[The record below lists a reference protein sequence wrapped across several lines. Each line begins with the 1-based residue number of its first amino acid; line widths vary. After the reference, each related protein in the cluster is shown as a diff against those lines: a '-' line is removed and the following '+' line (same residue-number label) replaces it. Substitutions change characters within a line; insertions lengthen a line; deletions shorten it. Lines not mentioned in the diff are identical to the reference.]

1 MSAALKK
8 LLEKPANGKFNW
20 QVVVLI
26 AATGILL
33 MTLPNL
39 LSPPRRSAPTPAFA
53 VTGVPS
59 TQATAGSALS
69 VGSDY
74 SSIAQ
79 YEKSLA
85 QTVETAL
92 AAVAGAGAVKVAV
105 TVESGPELKL
115 GQNENVTER
124 RTEEKD
130 ASGGSRI
137 ISEITR
143 IISVVMGRPA
153 SGEEQPV
160 VSQVVMPKVAGIL
173 VVAEGASSSSV
184 KAELTR
190 AVVALLHVPA
200 YRVQVIPMKEG
211 K

>member
-1 MSAALKK
+1 MSTVFKR

-20 QVVVLI
+20 QVVVI
-26 AATGILL
+26 VAAIGILL

-39 LSPPRRSAPTPAFA
+39 LSSPKPNPPTPASA
-53 VTGVPS
+53 DTGLMS
-59 TQATAGSALS
+59 ARTTAGRSLAG
-69 VGSDY
+69 VSDY
-74 SSIAQ
+74 ASIAQ
-79 YEKSLA
+79 FQKSLEQSIEA
-85 QTVETAL
+85 AL
-92 AAVAGAGAVKVAV
+92 SSMAGAGAVKVAV
-105 TVESGPELKL
+105 TVESGPEMKL

-130 ASGGSRI
+130 ASGGSRV

-143 IISVVMGRPA
+143 IISIVMGRPS

-160 VSQVVMPKVAGIL
+160 VSQVVMPKVAGVL
-173 VVAEGASSSSV
+173 VIAGGASNSSV
-184 KAELTR
+184 KSELTR
-190 AVVALLHVPA
+190 AVAALLNIPV